1 MKRFIVTMVALVV
14 AFGASAQDL
23 RWGATGALNFSW
35 VHTTQKNSSD
45 SYIGFHAGVKAE
57 MDFSHIIT
65 DGFYLDGRFIYTL
78 KGGAWSGFHQNLGY
92 LEIPVTLGYRLPVS
106 GDVSL
111 IGGLGPY
118 FGLGVIGKNVV
129 SVGDTKTKTDLF
141 GNAYKRFDFG
151 LNYQLGVEVWDQW
164 QFFLGFEHSLLNIAK
179 SDYDGDS
186 EGKEKIRPLNFYIGT
201 AFMF

>member
-1 MKRFIVTMVALVV
+1 MKRFIVTLVAIVA

-35 VHTTQKNSSD
+35 VHTSEMNSSD

-57 MDFSHIIT
+57 MDFSHIIA
-65 DGFYLDGRFIYTL
+65 DGFYLDGRFLYSL
-78 KGGAWSGFHQNLGY
+78 KGGDWAGFHQNLGY
-92 LEIPVTLGYRLPVS
+92 VEIPISLGYRLPVS
-106 GDVSL
+106 SEVSL
-111 IGGLGPY
+111 MGGLGPY

-151 LNYQLGVEVWDQW
+151 LGYQLGVEVWDQW

-179 SDYDGDS
+179 SDYDSAG
-186 EGKEKIRPLNFYIGT
+186 GAKVRPLNFYIGT